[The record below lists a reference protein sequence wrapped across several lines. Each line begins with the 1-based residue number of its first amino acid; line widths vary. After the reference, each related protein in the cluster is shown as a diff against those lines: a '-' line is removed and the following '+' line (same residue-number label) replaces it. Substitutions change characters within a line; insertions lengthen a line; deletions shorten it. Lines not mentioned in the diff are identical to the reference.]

1 MPGKCLVGSS
11 IKLLFSASTNSP
23 SKLVGRLCTGDSMKF
38 DAVEYGLG
46 DSGAV
51 SRSELRGDKGDNS
64 DRWETKDKG
73 EVSITSPE
81 LC

>member
-1 MPGKCLVGSS
+1 
-11 IKLLFSASTNSP
+11 
-23 SKLVGRLCTGDSMKF
+23 MKF